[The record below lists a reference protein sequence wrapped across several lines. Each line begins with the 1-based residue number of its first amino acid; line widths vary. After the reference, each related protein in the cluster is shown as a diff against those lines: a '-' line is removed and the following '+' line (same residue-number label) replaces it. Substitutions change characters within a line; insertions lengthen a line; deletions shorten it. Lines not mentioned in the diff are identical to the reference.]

1 MQEPTRN
8 DIESPLEH
16 VGDDIRLD
24 TLQDILVTPRA
35 GYTTTV
41 NYDSQDIDDDIE
53 HRSDGSS
60 ALLGSGERSKRPER
74 KPPGGVWSQVGSI
87 VVEVRG

>member
-8 DIESPLEH
+8 DIDSPLEH

-35 GYTTTV
+35 DYTTV

-53 HRSDGSS
+53 NRNDGSA

-74 KPPGGVWSQVGSI
+74 KPPGSVWSQVGSI